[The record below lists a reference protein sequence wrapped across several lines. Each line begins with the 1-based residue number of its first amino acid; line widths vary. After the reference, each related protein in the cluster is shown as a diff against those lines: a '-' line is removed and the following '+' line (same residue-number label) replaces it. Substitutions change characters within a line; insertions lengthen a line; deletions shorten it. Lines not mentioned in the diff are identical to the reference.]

1 MMSRGGYTPSRES
14 SRRSSAHTTTT
25 ASGAGSSVGDR
36 HSVERRRRRC
46 SRGRVTRT
54 TWVWRGCWTWPA
66 HSWAQVRRP
75 ESRVTRVW
83 FRNADNRYP
92 FLWESDDQPAA
103 RWHAAGEGPTQY
115 LADTPDGA
123 WAEFLRHEEITD
135 PADLRGIERAL
146 WAVEVDEDAER
157 IAAVKDASRSHPV
170 CQAEARALRDGGAT

>member
-1 MMSRGGYTPSRES
+1 
-14 SRRSSAHTTTT
+14 
-25 ASGAGSSVGDR
+25 
-36 HSVERRRRRC
+36 
-46 SRGRVTRT
+46 
-54 TWVWRGCWTWPA
+54 
-66 HSWAQVRRP
+66 
-75 ESRVTRVW
+75 VTRVW

-170 CQAEARALRDGGAT
+170 CQAEARALRDGGATALDAPSAALAAGAARGQLVSSGLVEAPDREGRVLVLFGPRPEIRGWRCVAAGTVSERILRLVRRL